1 MLTTICV
8 ILMIPIFALFF
19 GEENLWWLS
28 SILIIA
34 ATIIDV
40 SGLGWIFDSPDRGP
54 EPEPDNYV
62 YIYDNCH
69 CHDDDCGHGHHHHHG
84 GKH

>member
-28 SILIIA
+28 SLLIIA
-34 ATIIDV
+34 ATIIDLA
-40 SGLGWIFDSPDRGP
+40 GLDWIFDSPNSGTEP
-54 EPEPDNYV
+54 EPENYNYV
-62 YIYDNCH
+62 YVYDDCH
-69 CHDDDCGHGHHHHHG
+69 CHDDHHCHDHHHG